1 MRCYAL
7 KCVRAVT
14 EGEDEPEEQGG
25 GQTDLL
31 LDEEVKAVLIKA
43 DILMPSVAQAF
54 REGTKED
61 IVLKIKNKAGI
72 SALLKA
78 ACTKH
83 GVSYSHACSI
93 SAPSVQGA
101 CTLWHPPTPR
111 APVGMHCVG
120 EGRGWL

>member
-14 EGEDEPEEQGG
+14 EGEDEPEDQGG

-43 DILMPSVAQAF
+43 DIMTPSVAQAF
-54 REGTKED
+54 RQGTKED
-61 IVLKIKNKAGI
+61 IVLKIKNKGGI

-83 GVSYSHACSI
+83 GVSYSHAC
-93 SAPSVQGA
+93 PL
-101 CTLWHPPTPR
+101 CTRRMHPPTPR